1 MKSLSSIK
9 LLKYFK
15 NTLTE
20 NHIVDVNSDLKH
32 RIFPRPFERL
42 SNLKD
47 RKGLVGIEIGV
58 CRGEHAISLLR
69 TLKIDKLYLIDPYEM
84 FDGDSDTCIQ
94 ALELLKPFEKNIQ
107 WVKKFSKDAVNDIK
121 ELLDFIYI
129 DANQD
134 YELVKSDIE
143 NYYPLLKK
151 GGVMGGHDFYNGFT
165 KTHSGVVNAVTKF
178 CVSKNIQLFVEQPDW
193 WIYKD

>member
-84 FDGDSDTCIQ
+84 FDGDSDTYIQ
-94 ALELLKPFEKNIQ
+94 ALELLKPFGKNIQ

-121 ELLDFIYI
+121 EQLDFIYI
-129 DANQD
+129 YRCTAR
-134 YELVKSDIE
+134 L
-143 NYYPLLKK
+143 
-151 GGVMGGHDFYNGFT
+151 
-165 KTHSGVVNAVTKF
+165 
-178 CVSKNIQLFVEQPDW
+178 
-193 WIYKD
+193 